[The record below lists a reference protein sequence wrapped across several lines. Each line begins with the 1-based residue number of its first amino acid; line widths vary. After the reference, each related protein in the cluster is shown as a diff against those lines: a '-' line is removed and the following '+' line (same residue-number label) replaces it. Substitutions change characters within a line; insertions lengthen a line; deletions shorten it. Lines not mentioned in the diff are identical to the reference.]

1 MPTVV
6 PAVFGFLGDRLLNGS
21 PYAMGPLSV
30 CLSCLS
36 VRKLCMQVG
45 LGPGHIVLDGD
56 PAPLPQRCRAPQF
69 SAHFTLS
76 SATRISRF
84 LCSIMSDRILT
95 FSISFTGSAVCQYHC
110 SKRGRSYFPHR
121 LRNFGNF
128 FVSLLTLQLCQ
139 LAAVTC

>member
-1 MPTVV
+1 MPIVV

-36 VRKLCMQVG
+36 VTKLCMQVG

-56 PAPLPQRCRAPQF
+56 PAPLPKGAEPPNFRP
-69 SAHFTLS
+69 
-76 SATRISRF
+76 ISRCLLQLGYLVF

-139 LAAVTC
+139 LAAFTC